1 MRIAYPCDFTCSRNV
16 ICSHYLLVMDYNQEE
31 LKMGREVEKEHLRT
45 IRWMLASIRAGTTPE
60 EGELCRRIAL
70 DHLDEDPKYYS
81 KLKTL
86 GL

>member
-1 MRIAYPCDFTCSRNV
+1 
-16 ICSHYLLVMDYNQEE
+16 
-31 LKMGREVEKEHLRT
+31 MGREVEKEHLGT
-45 IRWMLASIRAGTTPE
+45 IRWMLASIRAGKTPE
-60 EGELCRRIAL
+60 EGEICRRIAL